1 MYSLPLLCNN
11 HLNCHLFSYQMA
23 PKAIFLLLL
32 LLRFM
37 FCSSQV
43 ITDDHQFK
51 FFNAM
56 KASLSGKA
64 LSDWD
69 MRGNSYCNFTGVTC
83 NDKGYVERINLSD
96 WSLSGYF
103 PADVCS
109 YLPALRV
116 LDISRNNLHGT
127 FLNSVVNCS
136 LLEEFNIS
144 SVSLRETLPDF
155 FRMTS
160 LRVLDLSYNY
170 FRGDF
175 PMSITNLTNLEELYF
190 NEVDEMNL
198 WQLPENIS
206 RLKKLR
212 VMVLTTCRLY
222 GPIPRSIGN
231 MTSLVDLEL
240 SGNFLSGQIPK
251 ELGLLKNLEQ
261 LELYYNQHLSG
272 TIPEELGNLT
282 KLGDLDMSVNMLTGS
297 IPDSICRLPNLRVLQ
312 LYNNSLTGEIPGV
325 IADSTKLTLLSLYGN
340 FLSGELPQNMGKTSP
355 LIVLDLSE
363 NNFSGPLPA
372 EICQGGKLLY
382 LLVLANKFY
391 GKLPESYAKC
401 KSLIRF
407 RVSNNHLEGSIPE
420 GILGLPH
427 ASIIDLGDNDFTGPF
442 PSSIE
447 NARNLSELFL
457 QNNKLSGF
465 LPPEISRAI
474 NLVKLDL
481 SNNLLSG
488 SIPSEIGNLRNLN
501 LLMLQGNKFG
511 SSIPTS
517 LSLLKSL
524 NVLDLSNNRLNGKIP
539 ESLSDLLP
547 NSINFS
553 NNQLSGPIPLSLI
566 KGGLAESFSGNPGLC
581 VPVHVQNFP
590 ICPQI
595 YNQKKVNSMWAI
607 IVAAVVTTIGTLL
620 FLKRRLSKQRAVIEH
635 DETLSSS
642 FFSYDMKSFHRI
654 CFDQHEILGA
664 MVDKNIVGHGG
675 SGTVYRIE
683 LKSGEV
689 VAVKKLW
696 SKTAK
701 DSFSEDQMVFNKGMK
716 TEVETLGSIR
726 HKNIVKLYSYF
737 SSFDCNLLV
746 YEFMPNGNL
755 WDALHKGWLFLDWP
769 TRHQIALGVAHGL
782 AYLHHDLMP
791 PIIHRDIKSTNIL
804 LDANYQPKVA
814 DFGIAKVLQ
823 ARGKDSTNTVIAGTY
838 GYLAPE
844 YAYSNK
850 ATTKCDV
857 YSYGVVLMELIT
869 GKKPVESDFGE
880 NKNIVYWVSTKLDT
894 KEGVMEALDK
904 SLSTSFKDEM
914 IQVLRT
920 AMRCTCKNPSQRPT
934 MNEVVQ
940 LLIDA
945 DPCRL
950 GSCKLL
956 STNKTKDASNVT
968 KIKNQPDV

>member
-1 MYSLPLLCNN
+1 
-11 HLNCHLFSYQMA
+11 MA
-23 PKAIFLLLL
+23 PKALFLLLTL
-32 LLRFM
+32 LLTFM
-37 FCSSQV
+37 LCSSETV
-43 ITDDHQFK
+43 TDDPQFQ
-51 FFNAM
+51 FFNTM

-64 LSDWD
+64 LAYWD
-69 MRGNSYCNFTGVTC
+69 LKGKSYCNFTGVHC
-83 NDKGYVERINLSD
+83 NDKGYVEIVNLSG
-96 WSLSGYF
+96 WSLSGDF

-116 LDISRNNLHGT
+116 LDISSNDLGGN

-136 LLEEFNIS
+136 LLEEFNMS
-144 SVSLRETLPDF
+144 SVYLRAKLPDF
-155 FRMTS
+155 VKMTS
-160 LRVLDLSYNY
+160 LRVLDLSYNH
-170 FRGDF
+170 FEGDF
-175 PMSITNLTNLEELYF
+175 PMSITNLTNLEVLYF
-190 NEVDEMNL
+190 NEVDEINP

-206 RLKKLR
+206 RLTKLR
-212 VMVLTTCRLY
+212 VMVLTTCMLY
-222 GPIPRSIGN
+222 GRIPTSIGN

-251 ELGLLKNLEQ
+251 ELGLLKDLEQ

-282 KLGDLDMSVNMLTGS
+282 KLTDLDMSVNMLRGT
-297 IPDSICRLPNLRVLQ
+297 IPESICRLPKLQALQ

-325 IADSTKLTLLSLYGN
+325 IGDSTTLTILSVYGN
-340 FLSGELPQNMGKTSP
+340 FLSGQIPQNMGRSSP

-363 NNFSGPLPA
+363 NKLSGPLPA
-372 EICQGGKLLY
+372 EICEGGKLLY
-382 LLVLANKFY
+382 LLVLDNKLS
-391 GKLPESYAKC
+391 GKLPESYANC

-407 RVSNNHLEGSIPE
+407 RVSNNHLEGSIPD
-420 GILGLPH
+420 GILSLPH
-427 ASIIDLGDNDFTGPF
+427 VYIIDLADNDFTGPF
-442 PSSIE
+442 PRSVE

-465 LPPEISRAI
+465 LPPEISRAV
-474 NLVKLDL
+474 NLVKIDL

-488 SIPSEIGNLRNLN
+488 SIPSEIGNLKNLN
-501 LLMLQGNKFG
+501 LLLLQGNKLG
-511 SSIPTS
+511 SSIPGS

-524 NVLDLSNNRLNGKIP
+524 NVLDLSNNRLTGEIP
-539 ESLSDLLP
+539 ESLCDLLP

-553 NNQLSGPIPLSLI
+553 NNQLSGPIPISLI
-566 KGGLAESFSGNPGLC
+566 QGGLVESFSGNPGLC
-581 VPVHVQNFP
+581 VPIHVQNFP
-590 ICPQI
+590 ICPLI
-595 YNQKKVNSMWAI
+595 YNQKKLNSIWAI
-607 IVAAVVTTIGTLL
+607 IVSAIVITIGALL
-620 FLKRRLSKQRAVIEH
+620 FLKRRLRKQRAVIEH
-635 DETLSSS
+635 DETVSSS
-642 FFSYDMKSFHRI
+642 FFSYDVKSFHRV
-654 CFDQHEILGA
+654 CFNQHEILEA
-664 MVDKNIVGHGG
+664 MIDKNIVGHGG

-696 SKTAK
+696 SITAK
-701 DSFSEDQMVFNKGMK
+701 DSFSEDKVIFNKGLK

-755 WDALHKGWLFLDWP
+755 WDALHKGWLHLDWP
-769 TRHQIALGVAHGL
+769 IRHQIALGVAQGL

-804 LDANYQPKVA
+804 LDVNYQPKVA

-823 ARGKDSTNTVIAGTY
+823 ARGGKDSTNTVIAGTY

-869 GKKPVESDFGE
+869 GKKPVESEFGE
-880 NKNIVYWVSTKLDT
+880 NKNIVYWISTKLDT
-894 KEGVMEALDK
+894 KEGIMEALDK
-904 SLSTSFKDEM
+904 RVSGSFKDEM
-914 IQVLRT
+914 VQVLRT

-940 LLIDA
+940 LLIAA

-950 GSCKLL
+950 DSYKC
-956 STNKTKDASNVT
+956 STDKAKDASNVT
-968 KIKNQPDV
+968 KMKNQTDV

>member
-1 MYSLPLLCNN
+1 MYSLPLLCNK

-23 PKAIFLLLL
+23 PKAIFLLLVL
-32 LLRFM
+32 LSFM

-83 NDKGYVERINLSD
+83 NDKGYVERINLSA
-96 WSLSGYF
+96 WSLSGDF

-116 LDISRNNLHGT
+116 LDISRNNLHGN
-127 FLNSVVNCS
+127 FLNTVVNCS

-144 SVSLRETLPDF
+144 SVSLRATLPDF

-206 RLKKLR
+206 RLTKLR

-251 ELGLLKNLEQ
+251 ELGLIKNLEQ

-272 TIPEELGNLT
+272 AIPEELGNLT

-382 LLVLANKFY
+382 LLVLANKFS
-391 GKLPESYAKC
+391 GKLPESYANC

-501 LLMLQGNKFG
+501 LLMLQG
-511 SSIPTS
+511 
-517 LSLLKSL
+517 
-524 NVLDLSNNRLNGKIP
+524 
-539 ESLSDLLP
+539 
-547 NSINFS
+547 
-553 NNQLSGPIPLSLI
+553 
-566 KGGLAESFSGNPGLC
+566 GLAESFSGNPGLC

-607 IVAAVVTTIGTLL
+607 IVAAIIITIGTLL

-654 CFDQHEILGA
+654 CFDQHEIFGA

-675 SGTVYRIE
+675 SGIVYRIE

-701 DSFSEDQMVFNKGMK
+701 DSFSEHQMVFNKGMK

-737 SSFDCNLLV
+737 SSFDRNLLV

-880 NKNIVYWVSTKLDT
+880 NKNLVYWVSTKLDT

-940 LLIDA
+940 LLIEA

-950 GSCKLL
+950 GSCKL